1 MSIFIF
7 TTYLS
12 YIFDPCNHPVKQA
25 GFSFSF
31 QLSIFSINTEECQ
44 EKFALGP
51 EFPFILRINKFL
63 KKQFF

>member
-1 MSIFIF
+1 MR
-7 TTYLS
+7 
-12 YIFDPCNHPVKQA
+12 QA

-31 QLSIFSINTEECQ
+31 QGGIFSINTEECQ

-51 EFPFILRINKFL
+51 EFPFILRISNFL